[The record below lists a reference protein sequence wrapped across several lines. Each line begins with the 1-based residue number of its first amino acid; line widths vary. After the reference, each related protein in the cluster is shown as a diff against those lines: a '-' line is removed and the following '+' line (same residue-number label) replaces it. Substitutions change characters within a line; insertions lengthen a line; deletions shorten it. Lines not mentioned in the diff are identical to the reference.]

1 MGNSVSAQIL
11 TLFTAKESRT
21 SAGNELSQATD
32 GPNLHSNRTATTLQ
46 AAGQWSLHNSTED
59 VDRKWV

>member
-32 GPNLHSNRTATTLQ
+32 GPNLHSKEQPQLCKQQVNDPCTTQ
-46 AAGQWSLHNSTED
+46 
-59 VDRKWV
+59 RKM